1 MDWTYKREERQ
12 FDVIPEGAHR
22 IRIASAEKV
31 KSQNGRDMIAFQ
43 FDVSGSTQTLY
54 HYIVFLPDRPEI
66 TNRQLTQFFDS
77 FKDIPDGDFNTQ
89 NWVGKVGAC
98 MVKHEEYN
106 GQTKARVQY
115 FISGK
120 RQDELPAWQEGRAVT
135 GANGFVPVDS
145 NIDVNVPF

>member
-1 MDWTYKREERQ
+1 MAWNYQREEQQ

-31 KSQNGRDMIAFQ
+31 QSRSGRDMLAFQ

-77 FKDIPDGDFNTQ
+77 FKGIKDGDFNTQ
-89 NWVGKVGAC
+89 NWVGQVGAC
-98 MVKHEEYN
+98 VVKHEDYE
-106 GQTKARVQY
+106 GQKQAKVRY

-120 RQDELPAWQEGRAVT
+120 KQDDLPPWQEGRAVT
-135 GANGFVPVDS
+135 SAGFVPVDQ
-145 NIDVNVPF
+145 NIDVDVPF